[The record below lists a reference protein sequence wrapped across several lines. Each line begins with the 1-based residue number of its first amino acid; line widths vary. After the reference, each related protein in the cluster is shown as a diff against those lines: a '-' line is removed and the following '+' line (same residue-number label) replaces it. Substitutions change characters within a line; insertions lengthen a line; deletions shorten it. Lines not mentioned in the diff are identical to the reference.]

1 MQEVPSENKRFSVI
15 VPFLNEEAWLPLCLQ
30 ALRTQT
36 LKAEDFELIFV
47 DNGSTDASL
56 EILAS
61 YPEVLV
67 LQEPIRDPYIARNR
81 GIEAATSQYLV
92 FLDAD
97 CLPDSDWLEQIAAV
111 VASTETVVA
120 LGYIAFPK
128 PASLFLQAHEN
139 YYDAKLRYL
148 TEKKLTRCYFGHAG
162 NMVVHS
168 RIFRELGLFPAMPI
182 VGDTEI
188 IHRILNH
195 SPNTELLYVAG
206 ARVTHAEVGSFRDC
220 IQKIYETG
228 TYSQSL
234 IGVSDYIAVPF
245 SDRIRILGLCAKLHG
260 YDWSRMAIAILALAA
275 GAIAFQLGRWKVSY
289 KGQANAAVKTAL
301 Q

>member
-1 MQEVPSENKRFSVI
+1 MLGEKTFSVI
-15 VPFLNEEAWLPLCLQ
+15 VPFLNEAAWLPLCLQ
-30 ALRTQT
+30 ALRKQT
-36 LKAEDFELIFV
+36 LTAENFELIFV

-56 EILAS
+56 EILAG

-67 LQEPIRDPYIARNR
+67 LQEPIRDPYMARNR
-81 GIEAATSQYLV
+81 GIAAATGQYLV

-97 CLPDSDWLEQIAAV
+97 CLPDTDWLEQIAAMV
-111 VASTETVVA
+111 TATETVVA

-128 PASLFLQAHEN
+128 PASRFLQAHED

-148 TEKKLTRCYFGHAG
+148 TEKRLTQCYFGHAG

-168 RIFRELGLFPAMPI
+168 KIFRELGLFPAMPI

-195 SPNTELLYVAG
+195 SPNTVLIYIAR
-206 ARVTHAEVGSFRDC
+206 ARVTHAEVGSFREC

-234 IGVSDYIAVPF
+234 IGVSDFIPVPF
-245 SDRIRILGLCAKLHG
+245 SHRIRILQLCIKMHG
-260 YDWSRMAIAILALAA
+260 YDRNRMAIAILALAA
-275 GAIAFQLGRWKVSY
+275 GAIAFQLGRWMLIF
-289 KGQANAAVKTAL
+289 KGQPNAVVRAAL
-301 Q
+301 L

>member
-1 MQEVPSENKRFSVI
+1 MQMVPTEKTFSVI
-15 VPFLNEEAWLPLCLQ
+15 VPFLNEAEWLPQCLQ
-30 ALRTQT
+30 ALRKQT
-36 LKAEDFELIFV
+36 LTAENFELIFV

-56 EILAS
+56 EILTG

-67 LQEPIRDPYIARNR
+67 LHEPIRDSYMARNR
-81 GIEAATSQYLV
+81 GIAAATTQYLV

-128 PASLFLQAHEN
+128 PVSLFLRAHEN

-148 TEKKLTRCYFGHAG
+148 TENRLTRCYFGHAG
-162 NMVVHS
+162 NMVVHAS
-168 RIFRELGLFPAMPI
+168 IFRELGLFPAMPI

-195 SPNTELLYVAG
+195 SPNTELRYIAG
-206 ARVTHAEVGSFRDC
+206 ARVTHAEVGSFREC

-228 TYSQSL
+228 TYSQSF
-234 IGVSDYIAVPF
+234 IEVSDHIPVPL
-245 SDRIRILGLCAKLHG
+245 SDRVRILRLCIKLHS
-260 YDWSRMAIAILALAA
+260 YDWSRMAITILALAA
-275 GAIAFQLGRWKVSY
+275 GAIAFQLGRWKVIY
-289 KGQANAAVKTAL
+289 KGQANAAVKAAL
-301 Q
+301 L